1 MKNKFVL
8 LTVIMVSSL
17 FYQCQKDWVET
28 PKEEIKEAYFPHEI
42 QDWGESFASNMNCAT
57 VEAKQKKMLKSADI
71 FLQENTSVKK
81 IDNFNASLLGF
92 SKKQLQILELI
103 AHAKSKSDSYIA
115 FSNRLVQIND
125 EIYKTIPK
133 AEQEKLLYITSALY
147 YGLKEINNLVRDG
160 IIPGN
165 HEGGDVSLAS
175 MVRLKSGGVED
186 DPDEDSWW
194 DNPSSLAGIW
204 AIAIAEPTPI
214 GEAVALVATGI
225 IGSYYVLTRADC
237 INEYVDC
244 KLYTSNN
251 NCSDCLH
258 YCIVKGDWNCN

>member
-1 MKNKFVL
+1 MKNKFIL
-8 LTVIMVSSL
+8 LTVIMVSFL
-17 FYQCQKDWVET
+17 FNQCQKDWIET
-28 PKEEIKEAYFPHEI
+28 PKEEIKEAYFPQEI
-42 QDWGESFASNMNCAT
+42 QVWGETFASNMNCAT
-57 VEAKQKKMLKSADI
+57 IEAKQKKMLKSADV
-71 FLQENTSVKK
+71 FLQENTSAIK
-81 IDNFNASLLGF
+81 IQHFNESLSSF
-92 SKKQLQILELI
+92 SKKQLEILELI
-103 AHAKSKSDSYIA
+103 AEAKSKSDSYIA
-115 FSNRLVQIND
+115 FSNRLVQINE

-165 HEGGDVSLAS
+165 HEGGDVSLS
-175 MVRLKSGGVED
+175 TMVRLKSAAVED
-186 DPDEDSWW
+186 DPDEGSWW
-194 DNPSSLAGIW
+194 NDPSSLAGIW

-237 INEYVDC
+237 INEYVNC
-244 KLYTSNN
+244 KLYTSNT